1 MLTYS
6 LISQFTCGSVQ
17 RNGRGYSLKE
27 PVITTPDF
35 VLFLDEYEGNLYIH
49 CDVIRGWNRLVKA
62 KLRISLDV
70 LLDMYKQPIYAVHDK
85 GDNTHSKFLTMFGF
99 KYYNSRT
106 GLDGLE
112 RDIYI
117 NNSGVT
123 NNG

>member
-1 MLTYS
+1 MAMQELYVGS
-6 LISQFTCGSVQ
+6 LLE
-17 RNGRGYSLKE
+17 YSLKE

-35 VLFLDEYEGNLYIH
+35 VLFLDRYEDDLYIH
-49 CDVIRGWNRLVKA
+49 CDVIGGWNRLVKK
-62 KLRISLDV
+62 KLRIALDV
-70 LLDMYKQPIYAVHDK
+70 LLNMHKQPIYAVHDQ

-99 KYYNSRT
+99 KYYKSRT

-123 NNG
+123 DNG